1 MKYQSTKARKIQA
14 LSSKKYGF
22 TLIELL
28 VVISIIAI
36 LADLLFP
43 TFQKAREN
51 ARRAACQSNMKQLG
65 LALIQYT
72 QDNEE
77 RYPQGN
83 YVAPWGFQGRGW
95 AGEVYPYVKS
105 AAVFRCPD
113 DPTALPAVS
122 YCFNSNLDGHQSGGA
137 LATSIAPASTVLL
150 SESYGVSADPSNP
163 KEGNSAGGHGND
175 GGAGFIDYSG
185 PDAHWVTG
193 IMGQPAWDDGM
204 NGGGYG
210 DQAEGIHSG
219 GASFTFEDGHVKWL
233 RPARVSPGFAAPSS
247 VTDQNLNGTLGSGG
261 VAAGTGLMG
270 QPPKNFTSTFSPI

>member
-1 MKYQSTKARKIQA
+1 MKAQRIEA
-14 LSSKKYGF
+14 SSNKNPGF

-28 VVISIIAI
+28 VVIAVIAI
-36 LADLLFP
+36 LAALLFP

-51 ARRAACQSNMKQLG
+51 ARRAACQSNLKQLG

-77 RYPQGN
+77 RYPPGN
-83 YVAPWGFQGRGW
+83 YVDPWGFEGRGW

-122 YCFNSNLDGHQSGGA
+122 YCFNSNLDGHRSDGM
-137 LATSIAPASTVLL
+137 LAASAAPASTVLL

-163 KEGNSAGGHGND
+163 QEGNSAGGHGND

-193 IMGQPAWDDGM
+193 IMGQPAWADGL

-210 DQAEGIHSG
+210 DQTAGIHAG
-219 GASFTFEDGHVKWL
+219 GASFGFEDGHVKWL
-233 RPARVSPGFAAPSS
+233 RPERVSPGFAAPTST
-247 VTDQNLNGTLGSGG
+247 TDQNLNGALGSGG

-270 QPPKNFTSTFSPI
+270 QSPKNFTATFSPI